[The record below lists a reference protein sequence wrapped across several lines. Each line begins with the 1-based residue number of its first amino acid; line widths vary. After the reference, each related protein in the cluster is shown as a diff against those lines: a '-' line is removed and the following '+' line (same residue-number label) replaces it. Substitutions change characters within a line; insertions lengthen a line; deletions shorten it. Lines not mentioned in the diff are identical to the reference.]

1 MRIKVRK
8 VHKFFGVCLTLNCE
22 FRPSFSQKKK
32 GIQEHIPYFCG
43 ENSNAL
49 LCANLGGK
57 YLP

>member
-1 MRIKVRK
+1 VDKGEYEPQILGVRFK
-8 VHKFFGVCLTLNCE
+8 LNSQ
-22 FRPSFSQKKK
+22 FMPSFSQKKK